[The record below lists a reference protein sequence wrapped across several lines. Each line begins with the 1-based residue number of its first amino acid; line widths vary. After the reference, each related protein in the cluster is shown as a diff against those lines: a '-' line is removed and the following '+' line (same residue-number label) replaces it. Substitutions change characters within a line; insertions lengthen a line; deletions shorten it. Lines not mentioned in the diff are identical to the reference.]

1 MATLTAIF
9 QAQDNLSKAMTNAA
23 NAGSKTTSVMQKLG
37 KLGSAAMKATGVAIA
52 AASTALL
59 AFGKSAVTAGM
70 NFETSMSQVMA
81 TMGMNTST
89 AEGQAAFETLTAAA
103 EKMGAETAFSA
114 SQAADALNY
123 LALAGYDANKAAA
136 ALPTVLHLA
145 GAGGMELSRA
155 SDMITDSMA
164 ALQMEVNQTNL
175 EKFADQMAKTAS
187 TTNTSVSQL
196 GDAILIVGATA
207 ANLRN
212 GTTELNTQLGILAN
226 VGIKGADG
234 GTHLR
239 NILLKLQSPTDK
251 AADMLS
257 KLGVAVYDTDG
268 KMRDTGAIF
277 EDLKSSMAGMDQS
290 QIDQVMSTIFNKT
303 DIAAANAL
311 LAASGDE
318 YARIFSIIENSGG
331 AAAEMYQTMLDNLKG
346 DVDMF
351 KSAQEALYLS
361 VYKSINSTLRNLVQ
375 TGTSYMTRLNDAFKA
390 GGFDGLVT
398 ELGNVLGDAT
408 GVIMSY
414 VPKFVEAGVGIVTA
428 FVDSIG
434 DNADTIANAA
444 ADIALQLGAAIIRI
458 APKLAAAFT
467 KVVSAA
473 GKALLSSIP
482 KLFKAVPDSFYNA
495 LGLDK
500 NAVVAKVYRF
510 TAALKAAISKLFKG
524 DLFGSIDSIGK
535 AFNLDE
541 GRIASIKNVVTQLG
555 AAFEKVKS
563 AVLAVVKAVAQFVGR
578 FANIGGIEATVAG
591 LAAGFA
597 AIKAINVGKSIL
609 NFAKGIKKAGGVMKL
624 LAANKFM
631 LIAAAIGAVVAGIVL
646 LVKNWDK
653 VKDTIGK
660 GIDKVFG
667 SGAWDKVQSAWG
679 KAKSFFSSTWDNIKS
694 AFTGGKGK
702 IEGLSW
708 SNIGEKIKTGVGN
721 IAGWFA
727 GLFQSGKEAAEGLSW
742 SDVGSS
748 VLTGMKS
755 VIDAGGAFLGGLFE
769 AGKAAVEA
777 IPWGTIGEVIGDGVH
792 GIIDVGGAFLSG
804 GFTAGKAAIE
814 AIDWTNIGTTIASAI
829 NDTIDTAGMF
839 ISGCF
844 EAGKTA
850 IEGIDWANIGTVIST
865 GVNGAVDTAGAFL
878 SNSFQAAKTAIEGI
892 DWTKIG
898 TTIANGV
905 NGAVDTAGTFLAGAF
920 EAGKTAIEAI
930 DWGSV
935 GTTIATAVNG
945 TIDTAGTFLSAA
957 FETAKASI
965 EAIDWAGL
973 GSKVGELTTVA
984 ASIPLDALA
993 GVFTAAD
1000 AAVQAFPWDDTGTK
1014 IGELAG
1020 TVTAIPLDSLSGV
1033 FTAADTAINSIDWA
1047 TLGSKVGELFTNI
1060 GTFTLDGLSGVFTAA
1075 DEAISSIDWAALGGK
1090 VGELFT
1096 SIGTVSM
1103 DAISGVFTAA
1113 ESTINSIDWAGLGGK
1128 VGELLTVAA
1137 SVPVDALSGVFTA
1150 AESTINAID
1159 WAGLGENVG
1168 GLLNNVTSISSDAIS
1183 CVFTAAE
1190 ATINS
1195 IDWNALGQSVAD
1207 GLGRAGGLLAGL
1219 GDIGL
1224 GLSEAAVGAGQKG
1237 VNALKGWVSSWG
1249 TESASEAQTVGQQI
1263 ITDVSAGVTA
1273 EVPNLVTSA
1282 GEAATAFLDALKE
1295 KLTGEAATSIVE
1307 TFTAGFDTIGTDL
1320 AAAFEGLDLGAAI
1333 SAAADGITLE
1343 AEGTA
1348 IITTFTTGMTTGA
1361 ATATAAMTTL
1371 GTQITAIAQSVV
1383 LTAQGSN
1390 MLRTLTAGMN
1400 SGRGAAIASATSTG
1414 SGIRSAFASINLYSV
1429 GANIVSGLR
1438 NGMQSM
1444 FSSLMATARQM
1455 ASQLKQTIQSGMQ
1468 VHSPSRFTDWI
1479 GRMTGQGLINSLNA
1493 MTKPAT
1499 AAAANMT
1506 QGVASAFSPISIA
1519 EPSINFP
1526 TLSALEYSAT
1536 VTPTLAGNL
1545 SSFSVNPYD
1554 ALGYNTVKQSSESTE
1569 RRSFDLNING
1579 NGKISVEGMTK
1590 KEAAEFLMAK
1600 MKPTL
1605 LNILEEEIFTGGLG
1619 VYDY

>member
-23 NAGSKTTSVMQKLG
+23 NAGSKTTGVMQKLG
-37 KLGSAAMKATGVAIA
+37 KIGSAAMKATGVAIA

-59 AFGKSAVTAGM
+59 AFGKNAVSAGM

-81 TMGMNTST
+81 TMGLNTAT
-89 AEGQAAFETLTAAA
+89 AQGQAAYDTLTAAA

-196 GDAILIVGATA
+196 GDAILTVGATA

-226 VGIKGADG
+226 VGIKGAEG

-239 NILLKLQSPTDK
+239 NILLRLQSPTDK
-251 AADMLS
+251 AAAMLS

-375 TGTSYMTRLNDAFKA
+375 TGTGYMTRLNDAFKA

-414 VPKFVEAGVGIVTA
+414 VPKFVEAGVGIITA

-444 ADIALQLGAAIIRI
+444 ADIALQLGAAIIKI

-467 KVVSAA
+467 KVISAA

-482 KLFKAVPDSFYNA
+482 KIFKAVPDSFYNA

-500 NAVVAKVYRF
+500 SKVVAKVYRF

-541 GRIASIKNVVTQLG
+541 GQITSIKNVVTQLG

-563 AVLAVVKAVAQFVGR
+563 AVLAVVKAIAQFVGK

-708 SNIGEKIKTGVGN
+708 SNIGEKIKGGVGN

-727 GLFQSGKEAAEGLSW
+727 GLFQRGKEAAEGLSW

-748 VLTGMKS
+748 VLTGVKS
-755 VIDAGGAFLGGLFE
+755 VIDAGGTFLGGLFE

-777 IPWGTIGEVIGDGVH
+777 IPWGTIGEVIGEGVH

-804 GFTAGKAAIE
+804 GFAAGKAAIE
-814 AIDWTNIGTTIASAI
+814 AIDWTNIGTTIASAV

-839 ISGCF
+839 LSSCFETAQATINTIDWASIGTTIGTAVNNTIDTAGLFLSGCF
-844 EAGKTA
+844 ETAKTA
-850 IEGIDWANIGTVIST
+850 IEGINWANIGTVIST

-892 DWTKIG
+892 DWTNIG

-905 NGAVDTAGTFLAGAF
+905 NGAVDTAGVFISGAF

-945 TIDTAGTFLSAA
+945 TIDTAGTFLSGA

-965 EAIDWAGL
+965 EA
-973 GSKVGELTTVA
+973 
-984 ASIPLDALA
+984 
-993 GVFTAAD
+993 
-1000 AAVQAFPWDDTGTK
+1000 
-1014 IGELAG
+1014 
-1020 TVTAIPLDSLSGV
+1020 
-1033 FTAADTAINSIDWA
+1033 
-1047 TLGSKVGELFTNI
+1047 
-1060 GTFTLDGLSGVFTAA
+1060 
-1075 DEAISSIDWAALGGK
+1075 IDWAALGGK

-1103 DAISGVFTAA
+1103 DAIAGVFTSA
-1113 ESTINSIDWAGLGGK
+1113 ESAINAIDWAGLGGK

-1137 SVPVDALSGVFTA
+1137 SVPADTLSGIFTT

-1183 CVFTAAE
+1183 CIFTTAE
-1190 ATINS
+1190 ATING
-1195 IDWNALGQSVAD
+1195 IDWNALGQNVAD
-1207 GLGRAGGLLAGL
+1207 GLSRAGGLLAGL
-1219 GDIGL
+1219 SDIGL
-1224 GLSEAAVGAGQKG
+1224 GLGEAAVGAGQKG

-1249 TESASEAQTVGQQI
+1249 AESASEAQTVGQQI

-1333 SAAADGITLE
+1333 SAAAEGITLE

-1348 IITTFTTGMTTGA
+1348 IITTFATGMTAGA
-1361 ATATAAMTTL
+1361 ATATTAMTTL
-1371 GTQITAIAQSVV
+1371 GTQITAIAQGVN

-1400 SGRGAAIASATSTG
+1400 AGRGAALASARTTG
-1414 SGIRSAFASINLYSV
+1414 TGIRSAFASVNLYSAGV
-1429 GANIVSGLR
+1429 NIMRGLQ
-1438 NGMQSM
+1438 NGLNSM
-1444 FSSLMATARQM
+1444 RGSLLATARSI
-1455 ASQLKQTIQSGMQ
+1455 ANAIKSTIQSALDI
-1468 VHSPSRFTDWI
+1468 HSPSKFTDWA
-1479 GRMTGQGLINSLNA
+1479 GRMMGEGLINSLNA

-1499 AAAANMT
+1499 AAAAT
-1506 QGVASAFSPISIA
+1506 LALGVTSAFAPMAAVA
-1519 EPSINFP
+1519 EPSISIP
-1526 TLSALEYSAT
+1526 SIPALEYTAS
-1536 VTPTLAGNL
+1536 VTPNFT
-1545 SSFSVNPYD
+1545 STTNPYE
-1554 ALGYNTVKQSSESTE
+1554 ALGYNNDASQAVRESISTQ
-1569 RRSFDLNING
+1569 RRSFDINING

-1590 KEAAEFLMAK
+1590 KEAAKFMLEK

-1605 LNILEEEIFTGGLG
+1605 MDILEQEIATGGIG
-1619 VYDY
+1619 VYDF

>member
-9 QAQDNLSKAMTNAA
+9 QAQDNLSKAMANAA
-23 NAGSKTTSVMQKLG
+23 NAGSKTTGVMQKLG
-37 KLGSAAMKATGVAIA
+37 KIGSAAMKGIITAVTA
-52 AASTALL
+52 AGTALL
-59 AFGKSAVTAGM
+59 AFGKNAVNAGM
-70 NFETSMSQVMA
+70 SFETSMSQVMA
-81 TMGMNTST
+81 TMGLNTAT
-89 AEGQAAFETLTAAA
+89 AQGQAAYDTLTAAA
-103 EKMGAETAFSA
+103 EQMGAETAFSA

-196 GDAILIVGATA
+196 GDAILTVGATA

-226 VGIKGADG
+226 VGIKGAEG

-239 NILLKLQSPTDK
+239 NILLRLQSPTDK
-251 AADMLS
+251 AAAMLS

-414 VPKFVEAGVGIVTA
+414 VPKFVEAGVGIITA

-444 ADIALQLGAAIIRI
+444 ADIALQLGAAIIKI

-467 KVVSAA
+467 KVISAA

-482 KLFKAVPDSFYNA
+482 KIFKAVPDSFYNA

-500 NAVVAKVYRF
+500 SKVVARVYRF

-524 DLFGSIDSIGK
+524 DLFGAVDSIGK

-541 GRIASIKNVVTQLG
+541 GQIASIKNVVTQLG

-563 AVLAVVKAVAQFVGR
+563 AVLAVVKAVAQFVGK

-679 KAKSFFSSTWDNIKS
+679 KAKSFFSSAWDNIKS

-708 SNIGEKIKTGVGN
+708 SNIGEKIKGGVGN

-748 VLTGMKS
+748 VLTGVKS
-755 VIDAGGAFLGGLFE
+755 VIDAGGTFLGGLFE

-777 IPWGTIGEVIGDGVH
+777 IPWGAIGEVIGEGVH

-804 GFTAGKAAIE
+804 GFEAGKAAIE
-814 AIDWTNIGTTIASAI
+814 AIDWTNIGTTIASAVNDTI
-829 NDTIDTAGMF
+829 DTAGMFLSSCFETAQATINTIDWASIGTTIGTAVNDTIDTAGMF

-892 DWTKIG
+892 DWTNIG

-935 GTTIATAVNG
+935 GTTIATAING

-973 GSKVGELTTVA
+973 GEKVGELTTVA
-984 ASIPLDALA
+984 ASIPLDAIA
-993 GVFTAAD
+993 GVFT
-1000 AAVQAFPWDDTGTK
+1000 T
-1014 IGELAG
+1014 
-1020 TVTAIPLDSLSGV
+1020 
-1033 FTAADTAINSIDWA
+1033 
-1047 TLGSKVGELFTNI
+1047 
-1060 GTFTLDGLSGVFTAA
+1060 
-1075 DEAISSIDWAALGGK
+1075 
-1090 VGELFT
+1090 
-1096 SIGTVSM
+1096 
-1103 DAISGVFTAA
+1103 A
-1113 ESTINSIDWAGLGGK
+1113 ESTINSIDWAGLGEK
-1128 VGELLTVAA
+1128 
-1137 SVPVDALSGVFTA
+1137 
-1150 AESTINAID
+1150 
-1159 WAGLGENVG
+1159 VG
-1168 GLLNNVTSISSDAIS
+1168 GLLNSVTNISADAIAG
-1183 CVFTAAE
+1183 VFTAAE

-1195 IDWNALGQSVAD
+1195 IDWNSLGQTVAD
-1207 GLGRAGGLLAGL
+1207 GLSRAGGLLAGI

-1224 GLSEAAVGAGQKG
+1224 GLGEAAVGAGQKG
-1237 VNALKGWVSSWG
+1237 VNALKGWVNSWG
-1249 TESASEAQTVGQQI
+1249 GESASEAQTVGQQI

-1273 EVPNLVTSA
+1273 ETPNLVTSA
-1282 GEAATAFLDALKE
+1282 GEAATAFLTALQE

-1307 TFTAGFDTIGTDL
+1307 TFTAGFETIGTDL

-1333 SAAADGITLE
+1333 SAAAEGITLE

-1506 QGVASAFSPISIA
+1506 QGVASAFSPISVA

-1526 TLSALEYSAT
+1526 TLAALEYSAT
-1536 VTPTLAGNL
+1536 VTPTLAGGL
-1545 SSFSVNPYD
+1545 SSSSIDPYE
-1554 ALGYNTVKQSSESTE
+1554 ALGYNDVKHSSESTE
-1569 RRSFDLNING
+1569 RRSFDINING
-1579 NGKISVEGMTK
+1579 NGKITVEGMTK
-1590 KEAAEFLMAK
+1590 ADAAEFLVQRL
-1600 MKPTL
+1600 KPTL
-1605 LNILEEEIFTGGLG
+1605 LDILQEEIFTGSKG
-1619 VYDY
+1619 VYEY

>member
-23 NAGSKTTSVMQKLG
+23 NAGSKTTGVMQKLG
-37 KLGSAAMKATGVAIA
+37 KIGSAAMKATGVAIA

-59 AFGKSAVTAGM
+59 AFGKNAVSAGM

-81 TMGMNTST
+81 TMGLNTAT
-89 AEGQAAFETLTAAA
+89 AQGQAAYDTLTAAA

-196 GDAILIVGATA
+196 GDAILTVGATA

-226 VGIKGADG
+226 VGIKGAEG

-239 NILLKLQSPTDK
+239 NILLRLQSPTDK
-251 AADMLS
+251 AAAMLS

-375 TGTSYMTRLNDAFKA
+375 TGTGYMTRLNDAFKA

-414 VPKFVEAGVGIVTA
+414 VPKFVEAGVGIITA

-444 ADIALQLGAAIIRI
+444 ADIALQLGAAFIKI

-467 KVVSAA
+467 KVISAA

-482 KLFKAVPDSFYNA
+482 KIFKAVPDSFYNA

-500 NAVVAKVYRF
+500 SKVVARVYRF

-524 DLFGSIDSIGK
+524 DLFGAVDSIGK

-541 GRIASIKNVVTQLG
+541 GQIASIKNVVTQLG

-563 AVLAVVKAVAQFVGR
+563 AVLAVVKAVAQFVGK

-597 AIKAINVGKSIL
+597 AVKAINVGKSIL

-708 SNIGEKIKTGVGN
+708 SNIGEKIKGGVGN

-748 VLTGMKS
+748 VLTGVKS
-755 VIDAGGAFLGGLFE
+755 VIDAGGTFLGGLFE

-777 IPWGTIGEVIGDGVH
+777 IPWGAIGEVIGEGVH

-804 GFTAGKAAIE
+804 GFEAGKAAIE
-814 AIDWTNIGTTIASAI
+814 AIDWTNIGTTIASAV

-839 ISGCF
+839 LSSCFETAQATINTIDWASIGTTIGTAVNNTIDTAGAFLSGCF
-844 EAGKTA
+844 ETAKTA

-878 SNSFQAAKTAIEGI
+878 SGSFEAAKTAIEGI
-892 DWTKIG
+892 DWTNIG

-905 NGAVDTAGTFLAGAF
+905 NGAVDTAGAFLTGAF

-945 TIDTAGTFLSAA
+945 TIDTAGAFLSGA
-957 FETAKASI
+957 FEAAKASI

-973 GSKVGELTTVA
+973 GEKVGGL
-984 ASIPLDALA
+984 L
-993 GVFTAAD
+993 
-1000 AAVQAFPWDDTGTK
+1000 
-1014 IGELAG
+1014 
-1020 TVTAIPLDSLSGV
+1020 
-1033 FTAADTAINSIDWA
+1033 NS
-1047 TLGSKVGELFTNI
+1047 VTNI
-1060 GTFTLDGLSGVFTAA
+1060 SA
-1075 DEAISSIDWAALGGK
+1075 
-1090 VGELFT
+1090 
-1096 SIGTVSM
+1096 

-1113 ESTINSIDWAGLGGK
+1113 EA
-1128 VGELLTVAA
+1128 
-1137 SVPVDALSGVFTA
+1137 
-1150 AESTINAID
+1150 TINA
-1159 WAGLGENVG
+1159 
-1168 GLLNNVTSISSDAIS
+1168 
-1183 CVFTAAE
+1183 
-1190 ATINS
+1190 
-1195 IDWNALGQSVAD
+1195 IDWNALGQTVAD
-1207 GLGRAGGLLAGL
+1207 GLGRAGGILAGL

-1224 GLSEAAVGAGQKG
+1224 GLGESAVGLGQYGVGVIKDWVGGLGKG
-1237 VNALKGWVSSWG
+1237 SN
-1249 TESASEAQTVGQQI
+1249 TEAQAVGQQI
-1263 ITDVSAGVTA
+1263 ITDVTAGVTA

-1282 GEAATAFLDALKE
+1282 GEAATAFLTALQE

-1307 TFTAGFDTIGTDL
+1307 TFTAGFETIGTDL
-1320 AAAFEGLDLGAAI
+1320 ATAFEGLDLGAAI
-1333 SAAADGITLE
+1333 SAAAEGITLE

-1371 GTQITAIAQSVV
+1371 GTQITAIAQSVI

-1429 GANIVSGLR
+1429 GVNIMSGLR

-1444 FSSLMATARQM
+1444 FSSLMATARNM
-1455 ASQLKQTIQSGMQ
+1455 ANQLKQTIQSGMQ

-1506 QGVASAFSPISIA
+1506 QGVASAFSPISVA

-1526 TLSALEYSAT
+1526 TLAALEYSAT
-1536 VTPTLAGNL
+1536 VTPTLAGGL
-1545 SSFSVNPYD
+1545 SSSSIDPYE
-1554 ALGYNTVKQSSESTE
+1554 ALGYNDVKHSSESTE
-1569 RRSFDLNING
+1569 RRSFDINING
-1579 NGKISVEGMTK
+1579 NGKITVEGMTK
-1590 KEAAEFLMAK
+1590 ADAAEFLVQRL
-1600 MKPTL
+1600 KPTL
-1605 LNILEEEIFTGGLG
+1605 MDILQEEIFTGGKN
-1619 VYDY
+1619 VYEY

>member
-23 NAGSKTTSVMQKLG
+23 NAGSKTTGVMQKLG
-37 KLGSAAMKATGVAIA
+37 KIGSAAMKATGVAIA

-59 AFGKSAVTAGM
+59 AFGKNAVSAGM

-81 TMGMNTST
+81 TMGLNTAT
-89 AEGQAAFETLTAAA
+89 AQGQAAYDTLTAAA

-196 GDAILIVGATA
+196 GDAILTVGATA

-226 VGIKGADG
+226 VGIKGAEG

-239 NILLKLQSPTDK
+239 NILLRLQSPTDK
-251 AADMLS
+251 AAAMLS

-375 TGTSYMTRLNDAFKA
+375 TGTGYMTRLNDAFKA

-414 VPKFVEAGVGIVTA
+414 VPKFVEAGVGIITA

-444 ADIALQLGAAIIRI
+444 ADIALQLGAAIIKI

-467 KVVSAA
+467 KVISAA

-482 KLFKAVPDSFYNA
+482 KIFKAVPDSFYNA

-500 NAVVAKVYRF
+500 SKVVARVYRF

-524 DLFGSIDSIGK
+524 DLFGAVDSIGK
-535 AFNLDE
+535 AFILDE
-541 GRIASIKNVVTQLG
+541 GQIASIKNVVTQLG

-563 AVLAVVKAVAQFVGR
+563 AVLAVVKAVAQFVGK

-609 NFAKGIKKAGGVMKL
+609 TFAKGIKKAGGVMKL

-708 SNIGEKIKTGVGN
+708 SNIGEKIKGGVGN

-748 VLTGMKS
+748 VLTGVKS
-755 VIDAGGAFLGGLFE
+755 VIDAGGTFLGGLFE

-777 IPWGTIGEVIGDGVH
+777 IPWGTIGEVIGEGVH

-804 GFTAGKAAIE
+804 GFEAGKAAIE
-814 AIDWTNIGTTIASAI
+814 AIDWTNIGTTIASAV

-839 ISGCF
+839 LSSCFETAQATINTIDWASIGTTIGTAVNNTIDTAGLFLSGCF
-844 EAGKTA
+844 ETAKTA
-850 IEGIDWANIGTVIST
+850 IEGINWANIGTVIST

-892 DWTKIG
+892 DWTNIG

-905 NGAVDTAGTFLAGAF
+905 NGAVDTAGVFISGAF

-945 TIDTAGTFLSAA
+945 TIDTAGTFLSGA

-1000 AAVQAFPWDDTGTK
+1000 AAVQAFPWDDTGAK

-1047 TLGSKVGELFTNI
+1047 TLGSKVGELFTGI
-1060 GTFTLDGLSGVFTAA
+1060 GTVSLDSLSGVFTAA
-1075 DEAISSIDWAALGGK
+1075 DEAINSVDWATLGGK

-1103 DAISGVFTAA
+1103 DAISGVFTTA
-1113 ESTINSIDWAGLGGK
+1113 ESTINSIDWAGLGEK
-1128 VGELLTVAA
+1128 
-1137 SVPVDALSGVFTA
+1137 
-1150 AESTINAID
+1150 
-1159 WAGLGENVG
+1159 VG
-1168 GLLNNVTSISSDAIS
+1168 GLLNSVTNISADAIS
-1183 CVFTAAE
+1183 GVFTAAE

-1195 IDWNALGQSVAD
+1195 IDWNALGQTVAD
-1207 GLGRAGGLLAGL
+1207 GLGRAGGILAGL

-1224 GLSEAAVGAGQKG
+1224 GLGEGVVGLGQKG
-1237 VNALKGWVSSWG
+1237 VDAFKGWVGGLGDSSN
-1249 TESASEAQTVGQQI
+1249 AEAQAVGQQI
-1263 ITDVSAGVTA
+1263 ITDVTAGVTA

-1282 GEAATAFLDALKE
+1282 GEAATAFLTALQE

-1307 TFTAGFDTIGTDL
+1307 TFTAGFETIGTDL

-1333 SAAADGITLE
+1333 SAAAEGITLE

-1371 GTQITAIAQSVV
+1371 GTQITAIAQSVI

-1400 SGRGAAIASATSTG
+1400 SGRGAAVASATSTG

-1429 GANIVSGLR
+1429 GVNIVSGLR

-1444 FSSLMATARQM
+1444 FSSLMATARNM
-1455 ASQLKQTIQSGMQ
+1455 ANQLKQTIQSGMQ

-1506 QGVASAFSPISIA
+1506 QGVASAFSPISVA

-1526 TLSALEYSAT
+1526 TLAALEYSAT
-1536 VTPTLAGNL
+1536 VTPTLAGGL
-1545 SSFSVNPYD
+1545 SSSSIDPYE
-1554 ALGYNTVKQSSESTE
+1554 ALGYNDVKHSSESTE
-1569 RRSFDLNING
+1569 RRSFDINING
-1579 NGKISVEGMTK
+1579 NGKITVEGMTK
-1590 KEAAEFLMAK
+1590 ADAAEFLVQRL
-1600 MKPTL
+1600 KPTL
-1605 LNILEEEIFTGGLG
+1605 LDILQEEIFTGSRG
-1619 VYDY
+1619 VYEY

>member
-9 QAQDNLSKAMTNAA
+9 RAQDNLSKAMANAG
-23 NAGSKTTSVMQKLG
+23 NAGSKTTGIIQKLG
-37 KLGSAAMKATGVAIA
+37 KIGSAAMKATGVAIA
-52 AASTALL
+52 AASTSLL

-70 NFETSMSQVMA
+70 GFETSMSQVMA
-81 TMGMNTST
+81 TMGMNAST
-89 AEGQAAFETLTAAA
+89 AEGQAAYDTLTAAA

-123 LALAGYDANKAAA
+123 LALAGYNADQAAA

-164 ALQMEVNQTNL
+164 ALQMEINQTNL
-175 EKFADQMAKTAS
+175 ERFADQMAKTAS

-196 GDAILIVGATA
+196 GEAILTVGATA
-207 ANLRN
+207 ANLHN

-226 VGIKGADG
+226 VGIKGAEG

-239 NILLKLQSPTDK
+239 NILLRLQSPTDK
-251 AADMLS
+251 AAAMLS

-346 DVDMF
+346 DVDIF

-361 VYKSINSTLRNLVQ
+361 IYKSINGTLRSLVQ
-375 TGTSYMTRLNDAFKA
+375 TGTSYMNRLNDAFNA
-390 GGFDGLVT
+390 GGFEGLVA

-414 VPKFVEAGVGIVTA
+414 VPKFVEAGVGIITA

-482 KLFKAVPDSFYNA
+482 KIFKAVPDSFYNA

-500 NAVVAKVYRF
+500 NRVVAKVYRF
-510 TAALKAAISKLFKG
+510 TAALKAAISKLIKG

-541 GRIASIKNVVTQLG
+541 GQVAGIKNVVTQLG

-563 AVLAVVKAVAQFVGR
+563 AVLAVVKAVAQFVGK

-609 NFAKGIKKAGGVMKL
+609 SFAKGIKKAGGVMKL

-653 VKDTIGK
+653 VKDAIGK

-708 SNIGEKIKTGVGN
+708 SNIGEKIKGGVGN

-727 GLFQSGKEAAEGLSW
+727 GLFQSGKEAAEGLTW
-742 SDVGSS
+742 ADVGKSIETGVKT
-748 VLTGMKS
+748 VL
-755 VIDAGGAFLGGLFE
+755 DAGGEFLSGAFT
-769 AGKAAVEA
+769 AAKAAIEA
-777 IPWGTIGEVIGDGVH
+777 IPWGTIGEVIGEGVH
-792 GIIDVGGAFLSG
+792 GIIDVGGAFLTG
-804 GFTAGKAAIE
+804 GFEAAKTAIE
-814 AIDWTNIGTTIASAI
+814 AIEWGNIGTTIASAV
-829 NDTIDTAGMF
+829 NDTVDTAGLFLSGCFNAAKNAITTIDWASIGTTIGTAVNNTIDTAGAF
-839 ISGCF
+839 LSGCF
-844 EAGKTA
+844 ETAKTA
-850 IEGIDWANIGTVIST
+850 IEGIEWANIGTVISN

-878 SNSFQAAKTAIEGI
+878 S
-892 DWTKIG
+892 
-898 TTIANGV
+898 
-905 NGAVDTAGTFLAGAF
+905 GAF
-920 EAGKTAIEAI
+920 EAGKSAIEAI
-930 DWGSV
+930 EWGNI

-945 TIDTAGTFLSAA
+945 SIDTAGTFLSGA
-957 FETAKASI
+957 FEAAKASI

-973 GSKVGELTTVA
+973 GGKVGELTTVA
-984 ASIPLDALA
+984 ASIPLDALS
-993 GVFTAAD
+993 GVFTTAD
-1000 AAVQAFPWDDTGTK
+1000 TAIQAFPWEDTGAK
-1014 IGELAG
+1014 ISELAG
-1020 TVTAIPLDSLSGV
+1020 TITAIPLDSLSGV
-1033 FTAADTAINSIDWA
+1033 FTAADTAINSVDWSA
-1047 TLGSKVGELFTNI
+1047 LGSKVGELFT
-1060 GTFTLDGLSGVFTAA
+1060 D
-1075 DEAISSIDWAALGGK
+1075 
-1090 VGELFT
+1090 
-1096 SIGTVSM
+1096 IGTVSM
-1103 DAISGVFTAA
+1103 DAISGVFTTA
-1113 ESTINSIDWAGLGGK
+1113 ESTINSIDWAGLGEK
-1128 VGELLTVAA
+1128 
-1137 SVPVDALSGVFTA
+1137 
-1150 AESTINAID
+1150 
-1159 WAGLGENVG
+1159 VG
-1168 GLLNNVTSISSDAIS
+1168 GLLNSVTGISADAIS

-1190 ATINS
+1190 ATINA
-1195 IDWNALGQSVAD
+1195 IDWNALGQTVAD
-1207 GLGRAGGLLAGL
+1207 GLNRAGGILAGL

-1224 GLSEAAVGAGQKG
+1224 GLGESAVGLGQYGVGVIKDWVGGLGKG
-1237 VNALKGWVSSWG
+1237 SN
-1249 TESASEAQTVGQQI
+1249 TEAQAVGQQI
-1263 ITDVSAGVTA
+1263 ITDVTAGVTA

-1282 GEAATAFLDALKE
+1282 GEAATAFLNALQE

-1307 TFTAGFDTIGTDL
+1307 TFTSGFDTIGTDL
-1320 AAAFEGLDLGAAI
+1320 AAAFEALDLGAAI
-1333 SAAADGITLE
+1333 SAAAEGITLE

-1348 IITTFTTGMTTGA
+1348 IITTFATGMTTGA
-1361 ATATAAMTTL
+1361 ATATTAMTTL
-1371 GTQITAIAQSVV
+1371 GTQITAIAQAVN

-1400 SGRGAAIASATSTG
+1400 TGRGAALASVRTTG
-1414 SGIRSAFASINLYSV
+1414 TGIRSAISSVNLYSAGV
-1429 GANIVSGLR
+1429 NIMRGLQ
-1438 NGMQSM
+1438 NGLNSM
-1444 FSSLMATARQM
+1444 RGSLLATAQSI
-1455 ASQLKQTIQSGMQ
+1455 ANAIKSKIQSALQ
-1468 VHSPSRFTDWI
+1468 IHSPSKFTDWA
-1479 GRMTGQGLINSLNA
+1479 GRMMGQGLIDSLNA

-1499 AAAANMT
+1499 AAAAAMAL
-1506 QGVASAFSPISIA
+1506 GVTSAFAPFAAAA
-1519 EPSINFP
+1519 EPSINMPSVP
-1526 TLSALEYSAT
+1526 TLEYTAS
-1536 VTPTLAGNL
+1536 VTPEFTT
-1545 SSFSVNPYD
+1545 SVNPYE
-1554 ALGYNTVKQSSESTE
+1554 ALGYNGVKQESISTE
-1569 RRSFDLNING
+1569 RRSFDVNING
-1579 NGKISVEGMTK
+1579 NGKISVEGLTK
-1590 KEAAEFLMAK
+1590 KEAAEYMMDKL
-1600 MKPTL
+1600 KPTL
-1605 LNILEEEIFTGGLG
+1605 MTILQEEIFTGGVG
-1619 VYDY
+1619 TYDF

>member
-9 QAQDNLSKAMTNAA
+9 QAQDNLSRAMANAG
-23 NAGSKTTSVMQKLG
+23 NAGSKTTGIIQKLG
-37 KLGSAAMKATGVAIA
+37 KIGSAAMKATGVAIA

-70 NFETSMSQVMA
+70 GFETSMSQVMA

-89 AEGQAAFETLTAAA
+89 AEGQAAYDTLTAAA

-123 LALAGYDANKAAA
+123 LALAGYNADQAAA

-145 GAGGMELSRA
+145 GAGGMELSKA

-164 ALQMEVNQTNL
+164 ALQMEINQTNL
-175 EKFADQMAKTAS
+175 ERFADQMAKTAS

-196 GDAILIVGATA
+196 GEAILTVGATA

-226 VGIKGADG
+226 VGIKGAEG

-239 NILLKLQSPTDK
+239 NILLRLQNPTDK
-251 AADMLS
+251 AAKQLS

-277 EDLKSSMAGMDQS
+277 EDLKNSMAGMNQNE
-290 QIDQVMSTIFNKT
+290 IDQIMSTIFNKT
-303 DIAAANAL
+303 DVAAANAL

-346 DVDMF
+346 DADIF

-361 VYKSINSTLRNLVQ
+361 IYKSINGTLRSLVQ
-375 TGTSYMTRLNDAFKA
+375 TGTSYMNRLNDAFNA
-390 GGFDGLVT
+390 GGFEGLVA

-414 VPKFVEAGVGIVTA
+414 VPEFVEAGISIVTA
-428 FVDSIG
+428 FIDSIG

-444 ADIALQLGAAIIRI
+444 ADIALQLGAAIVKI
-458 APKLAAAFT
+458 APKLAAAFV
-467 KVVSAA
+467 KVIGAA
-473 GKALLSSIP
+473 GKALLGSIP
-482 KLFKAVPDSFYNA
+482 KVFKAIPDSIYNA

-500 NAVVAKVYRF
+500 SKVIGQVRRF
-510 TAALKAAISKLFKG
+510 TANLKAAISKLFKG

-541 GRIASIKNVVTQLG
+541 GQLATVKNIVTQIG

-563 AVLAVVKAVAQFVGR
+563 IVLSVARGIGQFIGK
-578 FANIGGIEATVAG
+578 FAKIGGIEATVAG

-609 NFAKGIKKAGGVMKL
+609 NFVKGIKKAGGVMKL

-727 GLFQSGKEAAEGLSW
+727 GLFQSGKEAAEGLTW
-742 SDVGSS
+742 ADVGKSIETGVKT
-748 VLTGMKS
+748 VL
-755 VIDAGGAFLGGLFE
+755 DAGGEFLSGAFT
-769 AGKAAVEA
+769 AAKAAIEA
-777 IPWGTIGEVIGDGVH
+777 IPWGTIGEVIGEGVH
-792 GIIDVGGAFLSG
+792 GVIDVGGAFLTG
-804 GFTAGKAAIE
+804 GFEAAKTAIE
-814 AIDWTNIGTTIASAI
+814 AIEWGNIGTTIASAV
-829 NDTIDTAGMF
+829 NDTVDTAGLFLSGCFDAAKNAITTIDWVSIGTTIGTAVNSTIDTAGAF
-839 ISGCF
+839 LSGCF
-844 EAGKTA
+844 ETAKTA
-850 IEGIDWANIGTVIST
+850 IEGIEWANIGTVIST

-878 SNSFQAAKTAIEGI
+878 SGSFEAAKTAIEGI
-892 DWTKIG
+892 DWTNLG
-898 TTIANGV
+898 TVISNGV
-905 NGAVDTAGTFLAGAF
+905 NGAVDTAGAFLSGAF
-920 EAGKTAIEAI
+920 EAGKSAIEAI
-930 DWGSV
+930 EWGNI
-935 GTTIATAVNG
+935 GTTIATAING
-945 TIDTAGTFLSAA
+945 SIDTAGTFLSGA
-957 FETAKASI
+957 FEAAKASI

-973 GSKVGELTTVA
+973 GGKVGELTTVA
-984 ASIPLDALA
+984 ASIPLDALS
-993 GVFTAAD
+993 GVFTTAD
-1000 AAVQAFPWDDTGTK
+1000 TAIQAFPWEDTGAK

-1020 TVTAIPLDSLSGV
+1020 TITAIPLDSLSGV
-1033 FTAADTAINSIDWA
+1033 FTAADTAINSVDWS
-1047 TLGSKVGELFTNI
+1047 TLGSKVGELFT
-1060 GTFTLDGLSGVFTAA
+1060 D
-1075 DEAISSIDWAALGGK
+1075 
-1090 VGELFT
+1090 
-1096 SIGTVSM
+1096 IGTVSM
-1103 DAISGVFTAA
+1103 DAISGVFTTA
-1113 ESTINSIDWAGLGGK
+1113 ESTINSIDWAGLGEK
-1128 VGELLTVAA
+1128 
-1137 SVPVDALSGVFTA
+1137 
-1150 AESTINAID
+1150 
-1159 WAGLGENVG
+1159 VG
-1168 GLLNNVTSISSDAIS
+1168 GLLNSVTGISADAIS
-1183 CVFTAAE
+1183 GVFSAAE
-1190 ATINS
+1190 ATINA
-1195 IDWNALGQSVAD
+1195 IDWNALGQTVAD
-1207 GLGRAGGLLAGL
+1207 GLGRAGGLLAGI

-1224 GLSEAAVGAGQKG
+1224 GLGEAAVGAGQKG

-1249 TESASEAQTVGQQI
+1249 TESASEAQTDGQQI
-1263 ITDVSAGVTA
+1263 ITDITAGVTA

-1282 GEAATAFLDALKE
+1282 GEAATAFLNALQE

-1307 TFTAGFDTIGTDL
+1307 TFTSGFDTIGTDL

-1333 SAAADGITLE
+1333 SAAAEGITLE

-1348 IITTFTTGMTTGA
+1348 IITTFATGMTTGA
-1361 ATATAAMTTL
+1361 ATATTAMTTL
-1371 GTQITAIAQSVV
+1371 GTQITAIAQAVN
-1383 LTAQGSN
+1383 LTTQGSN

-1400 SGRGAAIASATSTG
+1400 AGRGAALASVRTTG
-1414 SGIRSAFASINLYSV
+1414 TGIRSAIASVNLYSAGV
-1429 GANIVSGLR
+1429 NIMRGLQ
-1438 NGMQSM
+1438 NGLNSM
-1444 FSSLMATARQM
+1444 RGSLLATAQSI
-1455 ASQLKQTIQSGMQ
+1455 ANAIKSKIQSALQ
-1468 VHSPSRFTDWI
+1468 IHSPSKFTDWA
-1479 GRMTGQGLINSLNA
+1479 GRMMGQGLIDSLNA

-1499 AAAANMT
+1499 AAAAAMAL
-1506 QGVASAFSPISIA
+1506 GVTSAFAPMAAVA
-1519 EPSINFP
+1519 EPAINMP
-1526 TLSALEYSAT
+1526 TVPALEYTAS
-1536 VTPTLAGNL
+1536 VTPEFTT
-1545 SSFSVNPYD
+1545 SVNPYE
-1554 ALGYNTVKQSSESTE
+1554 ALGYNGVKQESISTE
-1569 RRSFDLNING
+1569 RRSFDVNING
-1579 NGKISVEGMTK
+1579 NGKISVEGLTK
-1590 KEAAEFLMAK
+1590 KEAAEYMMDKL
-1600 MKPTL
+1600 KPTL
-1605 LNILEEEIFTGGLG
+1605 MTILQEEIFTGGVG
-1619 VYDY
+1619 TYDF

>member
-23 NAGSKTTSVMQKLG
+23 NAGSKTTGVMQKLG
-37 KLGSAAMKATGVAIA
+37 KIGSAAMKATGVAIA

-59 AFGKSAVTAGM
+59 AFGKNAVSAGM

-81 TMGMNTST
+81 TMGLNTAT
-89 AEGQAAFETLTAAA
+89 AQGQAAYDTLTAAA

-196 GDAILIVGATA
+196 GDAILTVGATA

-226 VGIKGADG
+226 VGIKGAEG

-239 NILLKLQSPTDK
+239 NILLRLQSPTDK
-251 AADMLS
+251 AAAMLS

-375 TGTSYMTRLNDAFKA
+375 TGTGYMTRLNDAFKA

-414 VPKFVEAGVGIVTA
+414 VPKFVEAGVGIITA

-444 ADIALQLGAAIIRI
+444 ADIALQLGAAIIKI

-467 KVVSAA
+467 KVISAA

-482 KLFKAVPDSFYNA
+482 KIFKAVPDSFYNA

-500 NAVVAKVYRF
+500 SKVVAKVYRF

-541 GRIASIKNVVTQLG
+541 GQITSIKNVVTQLG

-563 AVLAVVKAVAQFVGR
+563 AVLAVVKAIAQFVGKI
-578 FANIGGIEATVAG
+578 ANIGGIEATVAG

-631 LIAAAIGAVVAGIVL
+631 LIAAAIGAVVTGIVL

-708 SNIGEKIKTGVGN
+708 SNIGEKIKGGVGN

-748 VLTGMKS
+748 VLTGVKS
-755 VIDAGGAFLGGLFE
+755 VIDAGGTFLGGLFE

-777 IPWGTIGEVIGDGVH
+777 IPWGTIGEVIGEGVH

-804 GFTAGKAAIE
+804 GFAAGKAAIE
-814 AIDWTNIGTTIASAI
+814 AIDWTNIGTTIASAV

-839 ISGCF
+839 LSSCFETAQATINTIDWASIGTTIGTAVNNTIDTAGLFLSGCF
-844 EAGKTA
+844 ETAKTA
-850 IEGIDWANIGTVIST
+850 IEGINWANIGTVIST

-892 DWTKIG
+892 DWTNIG

-905 NGAVDTAGTFLAGAF
+905 NGAVDTAGVFISGAF

-945 TIDTAGTFLSAA
+945 TIDTAGTFLSGA

-965 EAIDWAGL
+965 EAIDWAEL

-993 GVFTAAD
+993 GVFTTAD

-1033 FTAADTAINSIDWA
+1033 FVAVDT
-1047 TLGSKVGELFTNI
+1047 
-1060 GTFTLDGLSGVFTAA
+1060 
-1075 DEAISSIDWAALGGK
+1075 
-1090 VGELFT
+1090 
-1096 SIGTVSM
+1096 
-1103 DAISGVFTAA
+1103 
-1113 ESTINSIDWAGLGGK
+1113 TINSIDWAGLGEK
-1128 VGELLTVAA
+1128 
-1137 SVPVDALSGVFTA
+1137 
-1150 AESTINAID
+1150 
-1159 WAGLGENVG
+1159 VG
-1168 GLLNNVTSISSDAIS
+1168 GLLNSVTNISADAIS
-1183 CVFTAAE
+1183 GIFAAAE

-1195 IDWNALGQSVAD
+1195 IDWNALGQTVAD
-1207 GLGRAGGLLAGL
+1207 GLGRAGGILAGL

-1224 GLSEAAVGAGQKG
+1224 GLGEGVVGLGQYG
-1237 VNALKGWVSSWG
+1237 VDAFKGWVGGLGKGS
-1249 TESASEAQTVGQQI
+1249 TTEAQAVGQQI
-1263 ITDVSAGVTA
+1263 ITDVTAGVTA

-1282 GEAATAFLDALKE
+1282 GEAATAFLTALQE

-1307 TFTAGFDTIGTDL
+1307 TFTAGFETIGTDL
-1320 AAAFEGLDLGAAI
+1320 ATAFEGLDLGAAI
-1333 SAAADGITLE
+1333 SAAAEGITLE

-1371 GTQITAIAQSVV
+1371 GTQITAIAQSVI

-1429 GANIVSGLR
+1429 GVNIVSGLR

-1444 FSSLMATARQM
+1444 FSSLMATARNM
-1455 ASQLKQTIQSGMQ
+1455 ANQLKQTIQSGMQ

-1506 QGVASAFSPISIA
+1506 QGVASAFSPISVA

-1526 TLSALEYSAT
+1526 TLAALEYSAT
-1536 VTPTLAGNL
+1536 VTPTLAGGL
-1545 SSFSVNPYD
+1545 SSSSIDPYE
-1554 ALGYNTVKQSSESTE
+1554 ALGYNDVKHSSESTE
-1569 RRSFDLNING
+1569 RRSFDINING
-1579 NGKISVEGMTK
+1579 NGKITVEGMTK
-1590 KEAAEFLMAK
+1590 ADAAEFLVQRL
-1600 MKPTL
+1600 KPTL
-1605 LNILEEEIFTGGLG
+1605 LDILQEEIFTGSKG
-1619 VYDY
+1619 VYEY

>member
-59 AFGKSAVTAGM
+59 AFGKNAVTAGM

-89 AEGQAAFETLTAAA
+89 AEGQAAYETLTAAA

-123 LALAGYDANKAAA
+123 LALAGYNADQAAA

-175 EKFADQMAKTAS
+175 ERFADQMAKTAS

-196 GDAILIVGATA
+196 GAAILTVGATA

-226 VGIKGADG
+226 VGIKGAEG

-239 NILLKLQSPTDK
+239 NILLRLQNPTAK
-251 AADMLS
+251 AAKQLD

-277 EDLKSSMAGMDQS
+277 EDLKTAMAGMDQQ
-290 QIDQVMSTIFNKT
+290 QIDEVMSTIFNKT

-318 YARIFSIIENSGG
+318 YNRIFSIIENSGG

-346 DVDMF
+346 DVDIF

-361 VYKSINSTLRNLVQ
+361 IYKSINGTLRNLVQ
-375 TGTSYMTRLNDAFKA
+375 TGTSYMNRLNDAFNA
-390 GGFDGLVT
+390 GGFEGLVT

-414 VPKFVEAGVGIVTA
+414 VPKIVEAGIGIVTA

-444 ADIALQLGAAIIRI
+444 ADIALQLGAAIVKI
-458 APKLAAAFT
+458 APKLAAAFV
-467 KVVSAA
+467 KVIGAA
-473 GKALLSSIP
+473 GKALLGSIP
-482 KLFKAVPDSFYNA
+482 KVFKAIPDSIYEA
-495 LGLDK
+495 LSLDK
-500 NAVVAKVYRF
+500 SKVIGQVRRF
-510 TAALKAAISKLFKG
+510 TANLKAAISKLFKG

-541 GRIASIKNVVTQLG
+541 GQLATVKNIVSQIG

-563 AVLAVVKAVAQFVGR
+563 AVLSVLPYITQFIGK
-578 FANIGGIEATVAG
+578 FASTGGIEATVAG

-597 AIKAINVGKSIL
+597 AIKAINVGKSLL
-609 NFAKGIKKAGGVMKL
+609 NFAKGIKNAGGVMKL

-653 VKDTIGK
+653 VTDTIGK

-667 SGAWDKVQSAWG
+667 SGAWSKVQSAWG
-679 KAKSFFSSTWDNIKS
+679 KAKSFFSSTWDNIRS

-708 SNIGEKIKTGVGN
+708 SNIGEKIKGGVGN

-727 GLFQSGKEAAEGLSW
+727 GLFKSGKEAAEGLSW

-748 VLTGMKS
+748 VLTGVKS
-755 VIDAGGAFLGGLFE
+755 VIDAGGTFLGGLFE

-777 IPWGTIGEVIGDGVH
+777 IPWGTIGEVIGEDVH

-804 GFTAGKAAIE
+804 GFEAGKAAIE
-814 AIDWTNIGTTIASAI
+814 AIDWTNIGTTIASAV

-839 ISGCF
+839 LSSCFETAQATINTIDWASIGTTIGTAVNNTIDTAGAFLSGCF
-844 EAGKTA
+844 ETAKTA

-878 SNSFQAAKTAIEGI
+878 SGSFEAAKTAIEGT
-892 DWTKIG
+892 DWTNIG
-898 TTIANGV
+898 TVIADGV
-905 NGAVDTAGTFLAGAF
+905 NSAVDNAGAFLTGAF
-920 EAGKTAIEAI
+920 EAGKSAIEAI
-930 DWGSV
+930 AWGNI

-945 TIDTAGTFLSAA
+945 SIDTAGAFLSGA
-957 FETAKASI
+957 FEAAKASI

-973 GSKVGELTTVA
+973 GGKVGELTTVA
-984 ASIPLDALA
+984 TSIPL
-993 GVFTAAD
+993 
-1000 AAVQAFPWDDTGTK
+1000 
-1014 IGELAG
+1014 
-1020 TVTAIPLDSLSGV
+1020 
-1033 FTAADTAINSIDWA
+1033 
-1047 TLGSKVGELFTNI
+1047 
-1060 GTFTLDGLSGVFTAA
+1060 
-1075 DEAISSIDWAALGGK
+1075 
-1090 VGELFT
+1090 
-1096 SIGTVSM
+1096 
-1103 DAISGVFTAA
+1103 
-1113 ESTINSIDWAGLGGK
+1113 
-1128 VGELLTVAA
+1128 
-1137 SVPVDALSGVFTA
+1137 DALSGVFTTADA
-1150 AESTINAID
+1150 ALQAFPWEDIGAKVGELAGQVTAVPADALSGIFTTAEATINAID
-1159 WAGLGENVG
+1159 WAGLGETVG
-1168 GLLNNVTSISSDAIS
+1168 GLLNSVTGISSDAIS

-1195 IDWNALGQSVAD
+1195 IDWNALGQTVAD
-1207 GLGRAGGLLAGL
+1207 GLGRAGGILAGIA
-1219 GDIGL
+1219 DIGL
-1224 GLSEAAVGAGQKG
+1224 GLGEAAVGAGQKG
-1237 VNALKGWVSSWG
+1237 VNAIKNMVNSWG
-1249 TESASEAQTVGQQI
+1249 NNSGAASDAQQVGQQLMK
-1263 ITDVSAGVTA
+1263 DVSAGVTA
-1273 EVPNLVTSA
+1273 AQSTLVSTA
-1282 GEAATAFLDALKE
+1282 GEAAQAFMDAFKE
-1295 KLTGEAATSIVE
+1295 KLTGEATQAIITEFTS
-1307 TFTAGFDTIGTDL
+1307 GFADIGTEL
-1320 AAAFEGLDLGAAI
+1320 VSAFQGVNVGSEIQGMMKGV
-1333 SAAADGITLE
+1333 TLE
-1343 AEGTA
+1343 AEGLA
-1348 IITTFTTGMTTGA
+1348 VITTFSTGMTSGMGA
-1361 ATATAAMTTL
+1361 AVESITATGEAIQAA
-1371 GTQITAIAQSVV
+1371 AQAVNLS
-1383 LTAQGSN
+1383 AQGRH
-1390 MLRTLTAGMN
+1390 MLQTLTQGMN
-1400 SGRGAAIASATSTG
+1400 SGRGAAVGSARATG
-1414 SGIRSAFASINLYSV
+1414 NAIRSAFASINLYSTGV
-1429 GANIVSGLR
+1429 NIMRGLL
-1438 NGMQSM
+1438 NGMKSM
-1444 FSSLMATARQM
+1444 FSQLMSEAKRM
-1455 ASQLKQTIQSGMQ
+1455 AADLKKTIQSGMQ
-1468 VHSPSRFTDWI
+1468 VASPSKFTTWV
-1479 GRMTGQGLINSLNA
+1479 GEMVGQGLVNGIEG
-1493 MTKPAT
+1493 MTAKVT

-1506 QGVASAFSPISIA
+1506 SGMADAFTP
-1519 EPSINFP
+1519 NLP
-1526 TLSALEYSAT
+1526 TLPTIPLQYTIPTIEKPRMAPTVSPYTALAPDNSAT
-1536 VTPTLAGNL
+1536 ERP
-1545 SSFSVNPYD
+1545 
-1554 ALGYNTVKQSSESTE
+1554 ESNSI
-1569 RRSFDLNING
+1569 RRGSFDINING
-1579 NGKISVEGMTK
+1579 AGNISIEGMTK
-1590 KEAAEFLMAK
+1590 KEIVEAAEKRIKPVLM
-1600 MKPTL
+1600 
-1605 LNILEEEIFTGGLG
+1605 NILEHEIFTGG
-1619 VYDY
+1619 VDTYEY